1 MNRHKMPSL
10 YLGGYITPREKIF
23 FSEKIFFDFT
33 SLKGLDKRRYLERY
47 CLLEQGNLVLQ
58 ACFIHECEEFH
69 YSSTLLVKAV
79 RLPFGFN
86 LRVCDF

>member
-1 MNRHKMPSL
+1 MPSL
-10 YLGGYITPREKIF
+10 YLGGYITSREKIF
-23 FSEKIFFDFT
+23 FFGKKFFRQIVT
-33 SLKGLDKRRYLERY
+33 VKGLDKRRYLERY